1 MATLPEATP
10 PVMLRVATAAD
21 AALLALVGQAT
32 FLESY
37 AGTLGAADILA
48 HCQGQHAPAV
58 YAAWLADPR
67 SRCWLAQ
74 AVNGGA
80 PVGYLVLAPVAVPVQ
95 DPDPA
100 DLEIKRVYLLHR
112 FQGAGLG
119 RQLVEAAAAQARAVG
134 SRRLLLGVYSQNHAA
149 LAFYARTGF
158 QPVGERTFRVGNT
171 DYFDYLLGLPL

>member
-1 MATLPEATP
+1 MATPPEATV
-10 PVMLRVATAAD
+10 PVTLRVAMAAD
-21 AALLALVGQAT
+21 AALLSLVGQAT

-48 HCQGQHAPAV
+48 HCQRQHAPAV
-58 YAAWLADPR
+58 YEGWLADPR

-74 AVNGGA
+74 AEHGGA
-80 PVGYLVLAPVAVPVQ
+80 PGGYLVLAPAAVPVP
-95 DPDPA
+95 DPDPS

-119 RQLVEAAAAQARAVG
+119 RQLVDAAAGHARLAG

-158 QPVGERTFRVGNT
+158 QRVGERTFRVGNS
-171 DYFDYLLGLPL
+171 DYFDHLLGLAL

>member
-1 MATLPEATP
+1 MATPPEATV
-10 PVMLRVATAAD
+10 PVTLRVAMAAD
-21 AALLALVGQAT
+21 AALLSLVGQAT
-32 FLESY
+32 VLESY

-48 HCQGQHAPAV
+48 HCQRQHAPAV
-58 YAAWLADPR
+58 YEGWLADPR

-74 AVNGGA
+74 AEHGGA
-80 PVGYLVLAPVAVPVQ
+80 PVGYLVLAPAAVPVP
-95 DPDPA
+95 DPDPS

-119 RQLVEAAAAQARAVG
+119 RQLVDAAAGHARLAG

-158 QPVGERTFRVGNT
+158 QRVGERTFRVGNS
-171 DYFDYLLGLPL
+171 DYFDHLLGLAL

>member
-58 YAAWLADPR
+58 YESWLADSR

-80 PVGYLVLAPVAVPVQ
+80 PVGYLVLAPAAVPVQ
-95 DPDPA
+95 DLDPS

-119 RQLVEAAAAQARAVG
+119 RQLVDAAAAQARAVG

-158 QPVGERTFRVGNT
+158 QRVGERTFRVGNS
-171 DYFDYLLGLPL
+171 DDFD

>member
-1 MATLPEATP
+1 MATPPEATV
-10 PVMLRVATAAD
+10 PVTLRVAMAAD
-21 AALLALVGQAT
+21 AALLSLVGQAT

-48 HCQGQHAPAV
+48 HCQRQHAPAV
-58 YAAWLADPR
+58 YEGWLVDPR

-74 AVNGGA
+74 AEHGGA
-80 PVGYLVLAPVAVPVQ
+80 PVGYLVLAPAAVPVP
-95 DPDPA
+95 DPDPS

-119 RQLVEAAAAQARAVG
+119 RQLVDAAAGHARLAG

-158 QPVGERTFRVGNT
+158 QRVGERTFRVGNS
-171 DYFDYLLGLPL
+171 DYFDHLLGLAL